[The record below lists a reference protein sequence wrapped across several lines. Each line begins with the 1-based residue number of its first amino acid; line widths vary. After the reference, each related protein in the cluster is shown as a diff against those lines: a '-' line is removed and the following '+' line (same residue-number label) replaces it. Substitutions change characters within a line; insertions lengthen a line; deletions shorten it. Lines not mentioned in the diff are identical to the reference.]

1 MSKNDDAEEKSLP
14 PSRVKLDRLRRE
26 GQVPRSKEVPVAASV
41 FAVAAYVTW
50 GLGDALNDLSH
61 IFDFSLQAASRI
73 DVVEAASGALK
84 QAGTALIDLIFP
96 PLLLGLVVTIAA
108 SIIDAHGFPV
118 SMKNMRFDFNRLNP
132 VDGIM
137 KLFSLSSLADFTR
150 GIVKFLFLTAATGSA
165 IVYFLNDIFWAPLC
179 GVSCSLSTA
188 VHLIGTI
195 VIVASGLMLL
205 AALFDV
211 RISRALFKHE
221 HRMTKAEARR
231 EHKDTQSDP
240 HVKSARMQRGAEM
253 RNGPPGKQG
262 DVAGNRK
269 PASTA

>member
-132 VDGIM
+132 VDGIISCF
-137 KLFSLSSLADFTR
+137 LCRPADFTR

-188 VHLIGTI
+188 VHLVGTI

-205 AALFDV
+205 AAFFDV

-262 DVAGNRK
+262 DAAGNRK